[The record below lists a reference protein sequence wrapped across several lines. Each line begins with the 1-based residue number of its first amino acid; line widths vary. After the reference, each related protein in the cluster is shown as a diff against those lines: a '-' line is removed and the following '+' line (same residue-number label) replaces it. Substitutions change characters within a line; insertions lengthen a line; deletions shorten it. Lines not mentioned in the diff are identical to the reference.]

1 MLKSKVRV
9 DGSKANSA
17 YEIVACSQRYM
28 DMGSRVAKVL
38 SQSEIDKIYPIV
50 NSNHE
55 IIGLD
60 VTMYIVMSMKEFQ
73 GI

>member
-1 MLKSKVRV
+1 MKSKVRV
-9 DGSKANSA
+9 DRSKANGA

-38 SQSEIDKIYPIV
+38 SQSEIDKIDPIV

-73 GI
+73 SI